1 MRRTWLVLSL
11 LLITTAAAC
20 GTRLQ
25 DDDFV
30 AAARGQGIEAVGG
43 GSGGEQVGD
52 TFIPGTQ
59 GSAGSTQTVGGGTTG
74 GVTGGGTVG
83 GGGGTGGDG
92 GAGGGPAVPSSCG
105 GTNTASDTGVTPN
118 SILVGNIT
126 SEQGPLGPEPF
137 TPMREGARL
146 FFQQLNADGGVC
158 GRQVQFVSCDDQEN
172 PERNKECARN
182 LIEQQEVFALVGNS
196 SNGYAGAEIVSEN
209 GVPDVGGIPIGQD
222 YYQYPTLYT
231 LYGADGYPRNGEDVG
246 LDGKIYNQSRSY
258 RWFKENLGIE
268 KAAVIFYSIPI
279 SRAAG
284 EFIAEGLEREGIEVV
299 YTPNGG
305 AGRDPA
311 NPSWDSEAVNMR
323 SAGAEA
329 LWHAIDIAGFQK
341 LCQSMD
347 KFDYEVTAAVGTVQ
361 GMGQLLEDF
370 SHPCRTNVYATAF
383 TVVYGERDHPEVAP
397 IYEARDRFN
406 PDRTM
411 HQWLIDGWT
420 AAKLFTE
427 GVESLG
433 ANPTREG
440 LLQWLDAHDSADN
453 LGGLIAP
460 DRLSWDPAATDFSG
474 TDVRCFTVGKWN
486 EDQRTF
492 RQQTAETFSCGAGD
506 WYSWTPPG

>member
-43 GSGGEQVGD
+43 GSGGERVGD

-74 GVTGGGTVG
+74 GGTGGGATG
-83 GGGGTGGDG
+83 GGGGSGGDG
-92 GAGGGPAVPSSCG
+92 GGDGGSAAPSSCG
-105 GTNTASDTGVTPN
+105 GSNTASDTGVTPN

-137 TPMREGARL
+137 TPAREGARL

-172 PERNKECARN
+172 PARNKECARN
-182 LIEQQEVFALVGNS
+182 LIEQQQVFALVGNA

-209 GVPDVGGIPIGQD
+209 GVPDVGGIPIGNE
-222 YYQYPTLYT
+222 YYKWPTLFT
-231 LYGADGYPRNGEDVG
+231 LYGAAGYPRDGSAIGDDGE
-246 LDGKIYNQSRSY
+246 LYAQSGSF
-258 RWFKENLGIE
+258 RWFKQELGIE

-284 EFIAEGLEREGIEVV
+284 LFIAEGLEREGIEVV

-329 LWHAIDIAGFQK
+329 LFHAIDIAGFQK

-361 GMGQLLEDF
+361 GMGDLLKDF

-383 TVVYGERDHPEVAP
+383 SAVYGETGHPEIAK
-397 IYEARDRFN
+397 IHQARQQFN
-406 PDRTM
+406 PGLNM
-411 HQWLIDGWT
+411 HQWVVDGWT

-427 GVESLG
+427 TVEQMG
-433 ANPTREG
+433 AEPTREE
-440 LLQWLDAHDSADN
+440 LMTILEN
-453 LGGLIAP
+453 
-460 DRLSWDPAATDFSG
+460 WDPSNTLGIMDRTRLHWDPNGKDYSAVNPDCFS
-474 TDVRCFTVGKWN
+474 VGKWN
-486 EDQRTF
+486 EGEQTF
-492 RQQTAETFSCGAGD
+492 KQQTPESHFCTESD
-506 WYSWTPPG
+506 HYSWTPPG